1 MHFDFIPAGKG
12 RVKHRKMKLLVSN
25 KKLILLEIKTDKIS
39 CTDSLFRK
47 TSRNSKQKNFDG
59 VLFLAKMQVV
69 CYFIEPFDFWND
81 KSKQTIRFRRL

>member
-47 TSRNSKQKNFDG
+47 TILEIQNKKI
-59 VLFLAKMQVV
+59 LME
-69 CYFIEPFDFWND
+69 YFF
-81 KSKQTIRFRRL
+81 